1 MAEEKERPTEE
12 EGKPFRTG
20 RKRKYAT
27 VEEIEAIGE
36 RIGALQ
42 ETIGEF
48 TKGGTER
55 LTSLEENQAK
65 IVKALTT
72 PSGQGQGQGQ
82 GTGNVVADMILGR
95 VMNPPSF
102 LEKLAQRAIVED
114 LMFGRAIRRSVLN
127 RLGKQVAKEY
137 SESVSEALGEIGQG
151 QGDVQSE
158 PEGTQGA

>member
-1 MAEEKERPTEE
+1 MEEEEKRPEKDS
-12 EGKPFRTG
+12 KPYTTG

-36 RIGALQ
+36 RLGTLQ
-42 ETIGEF
+42 ETIAEF

-55 LTSLEENQAK
+55 LTSLEDNQAK

-82 GTGNVVADMILGR
+82 GTGNVVADMMLSR
-95 VMNPPSF
+95 MMNPPSF
-102 LEKLAQRAIVED
+102 LEKLAQRSIVED
-114 LMFGRAIRRSVLN
+114 LMFGRAIRKSVLN

-158 PEGTQGA
+158 PEGTPGA